1 MTDVSIP
8 FLNFLL
14 CIIRIILHH
23 VLAYY
28 LFVCVFLSLS
38 SFLSLFLSLS
48 LSFSPSLPFS
58 LSLFPPLPLFLSY
71 TNTRTHT
78 HTHTTLSTAMLTE
91 AVFYASTTSGYI
103 IRSGILS
110 LSFIH
115 SFYYIT
121 YLCLHIVIF
130 LFYDFLSY
138 DMIPNRIAIHDTIS
152 CVATL

>member
-1 MTDVSIP
+1 MTDLSIP

-14 CIIRIILHH
+14 CIISIILHH

-28 LFVCVFLSLS
+28 PFVCVFLSLS
-38 SFLSLFLSLS
+38 SFLSLLHEH
-48 LSFSPSLPFS
+48 
-58 LSLFPPLPLFLSY
+58 
-71 TNTRTHT
+71 THT
-78 HTHTTLSTAMLTE
+78 HTHTHTILSSAMLTE